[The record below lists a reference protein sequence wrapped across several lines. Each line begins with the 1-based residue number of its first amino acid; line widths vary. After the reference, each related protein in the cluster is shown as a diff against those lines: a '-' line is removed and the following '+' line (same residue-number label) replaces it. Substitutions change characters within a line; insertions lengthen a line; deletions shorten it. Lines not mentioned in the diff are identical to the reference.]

1 MAWRVHIRT
10 VGPMPYEGV
19 RTVAGRG
26 PTRAALLSRA
36 RVPVL
41 PPQFRETNASD
52 EWPLCTFLELG
63 ALPSAV
69 GCARV
74 HARQVLWEWGFT
86 PFTERVELLVSELLT
101 NAVNASRTLE
111 WITPV
116 RFWLLSDEA
125 SVLVLVWDGN
135 PQPPV
140 RIDTSELDEHGRGLL
155 LVEALSDQWDW
166 YVPREIGGKVVT
178 ALISKELVGNSSGC
192 EEATK
197 SQDYLLK

>member
-1 MAWRVHIRT
+1 M
-10 VGPMPYEGV
+10 
-19 RTVAGRG
+19 
-26 PTRAALLSRA
+26 
-36 RVPVL
+36 
-41 PPQFRETNASD
+41 
-52 EWPLCTFLELG
+52 
-63 ALPSAV
+63 
-69 GCARV
+69 
-74 HARQVLWEWGFT
+74 LWEWGFT

>member
-1 MAWRVHIRT
+1 
-10 VGPMPYEGV
+10 
-19 RTVAGRG
+19 
-26 PTRAALLSRA
+26 
-36 RVPVL
+36 
-41 PPQFRETNASD
+41 
-52 EWPLCTFLELG
+52 
-63 ALPSAV
+63 
-69 GCARV
+69 
-74 HARQVLWEWGFT
+74 VLWEWGFT